1 MSSIPIK
8 TMSDITINCL
18 IVDDDDLSRGVLEDL
33 IKETSFL
40 KLSASCSDSI
50 QAFNLLKEHSV
61 DLIFLDIEMP
71 KMDGMEMLR
80 SLIPLPQVILVTSHT
95 EYAVESYEYDVTDFV
110 KKPITPARFLKAI
123 EKARKRISS
132 QQTQITKKGNTIFIK
147 SDSRL
152 VQINTSKIYW
162 IEALGNYMRVITQE
176 GKFTILGTMKDVAS
190 KLPSDEFVRVHR
202 SFIVRV
208 DKIESIEDNYIIIDK
223 KQINIGKAYKEGL
236 NKFLNLL

>member
-1 MSSIPIK
+1 MSN
-8 TMSDITINCL
+8 ITINCL
-18 IVDDDDLSRGVLEDL
+18 VVDDDDLSRGILEDL
-33 IKETSFL
+33 INDTSSL

-50 QAFNLLKEHSV
+50 QAFNLLKEQSV
-61 DLIFLDIEMP
+61 DLLFLDIEMP

-80 SLIPLPQVILVTSHT
+80 SLNPLPQVILVTSHA
-95 EYAVESYEYDVTDFV
+95 EYAVESYEYDVTDFI
-110 KKPITPARFLKAI
+110 KKPITAARFLKAI
-123 EKARKRISS
+123 EKARKRLNE

-152 VQINTSKIYW
+152 VQINTTKIHW
-162 IEALGNYMRVITQE
+162 IEALGNYMRVITE
-176 GKFTILGTMKDVAS
+176 DGKFTILSTMKDVAS

-208 DKIESIEDNYIIIDK
+208 DKIESIEDNYIIINK
-223 KQINIGKAYKEGL
+223 KQINIGKAYKDDL